1 MWKYFVAGF
10 LCLIGALEMILAL
23 NGRMREEIMKNSP
36 IRSARMSPVLLF
48 LAGLSAF
55 ALAFGIL
62 FYDRFL

>member
-1 MWKYFVAGF
+1 MWRYFAAGF

-23 NGRMREEIMKNSP
+23 NGRMREELMKNSP